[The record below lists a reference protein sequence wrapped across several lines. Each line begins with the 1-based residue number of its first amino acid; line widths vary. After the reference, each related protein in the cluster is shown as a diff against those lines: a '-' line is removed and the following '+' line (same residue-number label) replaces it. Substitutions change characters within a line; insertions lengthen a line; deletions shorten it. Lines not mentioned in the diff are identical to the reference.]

1 MVQRFDLS
9 KVSELRRTGNSNCR
23 SRPLRDSGKKKRQQQ
38 KLGQQREDPR
48 FDLIGGERLADVAP
62 GSGCDGTQDEGFTA
76 FGCDHDGWDSGR
88 KILAAARLEELE
100 AVHDG
105 HVNVADDERKWAGGT
120 VFVAKRLKCLFAV

>member
-1 MVQRFDLS
+1 M
-9 KVSELRRTGNSNCR
+9 GW
-23 SRPLRDSGKKKRQQQ
+23 RQKETATA

-48 FDLIGGERLADVAP
+48 FDLIGGERLADVAS
-62 GSGCDGTQDEGFTA
+62 GSGCDGTKNEGFTA

-88 KILAAARLEELE
+88 KILAAARLEKLE

-105 HVNVADDERKWAGGT
+105 HVNVTDDERKGAGGT